1 MSGLAEGVEPTR
13 VFRFWT
19 GDDTDASVVIDDE
32 GFLYV
37 GVENERGNQR
47 AAEVGQL
54 VKLDPRQP
62 DNPIVWSV
70 KDPGGFWTTPALHD
84 DVVIAASDGGTV
96 YGVDRQTGA
105 IRWTFDLPGPTWQ
118 SAVIVDDTLI
128 QGDCDG
134 VLHGYDVSDTT
145 VEPARAVDGAAR
157 GLHRVD
163 PGRVAGAPLRGRPRR
178 ALLRHRRR
186 LTAAAPVPILAG

>member
-62 DNPIVWSV
+62 DNPLVWSV
-70 KDPGGFWTTPALHD
+70 QGPRRVLDHAGPARRHRHRRRPT
-84 DVVIAASDGGTV
+84 AAPSTR
-96 YGVDRQTGA
+96 VDRQTGA
-105 IRWTFDLPGPTWQ
+105 IRWTFELPGP
-118 SAVIVDDTLI
+118 
-128 QGDCDG
+128 
-134 VLHGYDVSDTT
+134 
-145 VEPARAVDGAAR
+145 
-157 GLHRVD
+157 
-163 PGRVAGAPLRGRPRR
+163 PGSRR
-178 ALLRHRRR
+178 
-186 LTAAAPVPILAG
+186 